1 MCDRY
6 FSHSPSPKGIL
17 MKIAFARAR
26 TPGHL
31 NAMTTLARKIK
42 DRWHGLLFNSRL
54 FSYRT

>member
-1 MCDRY
+1 
-6 FSHSPSPKGIL
+6 
-17 MKIAFARAR
+17 MKIAFAGAC

-42 DRWHGLLFNSRL
+42 DRWHGLLFSSRL